1 MGPEQAPT
9 HAAVLEMKAERA
21 VVGEAYEFLD
31 EKRLLLAAE
40 LLQQLN
46 RYERLLAEIDA
57 RTRDAQQQLSVAV
70 KRHGLQGLGVYPAA
84 SLDGASIE
92 TTRRNLMGVTLVE
105 TALRVGESATPAA
118 ITPASPSGEAQ
129 QCRAAFQELVQL
141 SAALAG
147 ISGNLYRLFAEYRAT
162 ERRARALE
170 NIILPDIETALGR
183 MSAYLEE
190 IDLEDAVRARP
201 RDEAG
206 QRVR

>member
-9 HAAVLEMKAERA
+9 HAAVLELKAERT

-46 RYERLLAEIDA
+46 RYERLLAELEEK
-57 RTRDAQQQLSVAV
+57 TRHAQQQLGMAV
-70 KRHGLQGLGVYPAA
+70 KHHGLQGLAVYPAA
-84 SLDGASIE
+84 SLDGARIE

-105 TALRVGESATPAA
+105 TALRVSESATHPAKL
-118 ITPASPSGEAQ
+118 PSNPSSEAQ
-129 QCRAAFQELVQL
+129 RCREAFQELTRL
-141 SAALAG
+141 SAELAG

-170 NIILPDIETALGR
+170 TIILPDIENALSR
-183 MSAYLEE
+183 MSTYLEE
-190 IDLEDAVRARP
+190 IDLEDVIRARP
-201 RDEAG
+201 LARGRLA
-206 QRVR
+206 